1 MKNKRLEL
9 KVKKIL
15 EDSGQQFRPYK
26 YIIREIIREHRDFD
40 LLKDRKIIELGPG
53 DNFTL
58 INYLSQFTYVEA
70 AGLSFALQNKPKY
83 LREEYIYD
91 YLASKKNNSVDLIY
105 SRIVMEEHSFEA
117 PLLLQSDAYKRL
129 MTEGPSHDLWMQYPG
144 SLQYIMSCYKEMRRV
159 LKTGGIIISHVGN
172 RLKSR
177 FHNSHFEQE
186 TGLHMVISYPI
197 RLFGQM
203 WVYRK

>member
-1 MKNKRLEL
+1 MKNRRLEL
-9 KVKKIL
+9 KIKKIL
-15 EDSGQQFRPYK
+15 KDSGKHFRPYK
-26 YIIREIIREHRDFD
+26 FIIREIIREHKDFD
-40 LLKDRKIIELGPG
+40 LLKNRKIIELGPG

-58 INYLSQFTYVEA
+58 INYLSQYTFVEA

-83 LREEYIYD
+83 LREEYIHD
-91 YLASKKNNSVDLIY
+91 YLASKKANSVDLIY

-117 PLLLQSDAYKRL
+117 PLLLQSDIYKRL
-129 MTEGPSHDLWMQYPG
+129 MTEGPSHNLWMQYPG
-144 SLQYIMSCYKEMRRV
+144 SLQYIMNCYKEIQRV

-172 RLKSR
+172 RSKSQ
-177 FHNSHFEQE
+177 FHNSYFEQE
-186 TGLHMVISYPI
+186 TGLHLEISYPI